1 MYHHRIY
8 TRIIAGILSLC
19 LVVPTITIFAV
30 AADED
35 YSPSSS
41 DLWNSLSD
49 FKTYPDLYDYLSDH
63 DWVNGSL
70 EYSDFEYILL
80 LTDQLCSM
88 YHNVNTSLILA
99 QIAVES
105 RFDIFTTNKTA
116 RGLMQLIPVYHEGRM
131 GHFVEEDHILTL
143 DDFYNPRLNV
153 VTGIDYMSELLNTTD
168 GDIAYSLMCYNEG
181 PSTARKHY
189 KENGHTSY
197 YAQEVMRL
205 SLEIEQYLSEGR

>member
-1 MYHHRIY
+1 MNYHRIY
-8 TRIIAGILSLC
+8 TRILAGILSLC

-49 FKTYPDLYDYLSDH
+49 FKTYHDLYDYLSGH
-63 DWVNGSL
+63 DWVNDSL

-88 YHNVNTSLILA
+88 YGNVGTSLILA

-105 RFDIFTTNKTA
+105 RFDIFATNKTA
-116 RGLMQLIPVYHEGRM
+116 RGLMQLIPAYHEERM
-131 GHFVEEDHILTL
+131 RQFIEEDYIFTL

-189 KENGHTSY
+189 KENGRTSY
-197 YAQEVMRL
+197 YAKEIIKL
-205 SLEIEQYLSEGR
+205 SVEIERYLSEGR